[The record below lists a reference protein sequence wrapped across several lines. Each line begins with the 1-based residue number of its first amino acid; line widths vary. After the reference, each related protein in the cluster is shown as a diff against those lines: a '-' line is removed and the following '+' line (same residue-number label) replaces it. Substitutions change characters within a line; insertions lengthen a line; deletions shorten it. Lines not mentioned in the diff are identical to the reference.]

1 MMRNWSFVI
10 VPAAT
15 AIMSIARTTYLPI
28 NISSNSGDFMKWY
41 KKLYLGESIKQ
52 EKWARFQIAF
62 GKKPKGYYCISLSN
76 CPENLLDIYPS
87 QFLRTPDMNTD
98 GIYIVGL
105 ASDKTEAFDVV
116 RDIIEDVYVHTR
128 GFDIKSYL
136 GITV

>member
-1 MMRNWSFVI
+1 MRHWSFVI
-10 VPAAT
+10 VPAAM

-52 EKWARFQIAF
+52 EKWVRFQIAF

-105 ASDKTEAFDVV
+105 ASYKTEAFDVV